1 MFCLCF
7 KGQMPNAMNF
17 QQYGYGNPN
26 MAMNINPQLN
36 HDNLL
41 RIVQEMKLK
50 VRLFW
55 KVFNV

>member
-1 MFCLCF
+1 
-7 KGQMPNAMNF
+7 
-17 QQYGYGNPN
+17 
-26 MAMNINPQLN
+26 MNINPQLN